1 VELEGW
7 WLLRPSSGSS
17 FGWQCRRAGLGRR
30 VAIFVAAHAAQYGFF
45 LLSWLVLGRA
55 VLGDRLGGMAV
66 AAWAAL
72 LVATVPARLLATKLE
87 SSIAIGAGRLLRQ
100 RLLHGTLRLGAEE
113 VRREGAGQFLG
124 RVLEAEA
131 VEDLA
136 ISGGLL
142 GLVATVE
149 LVMALAVLAAG
160 PGPLLSGLLALW
172 ILLTV
177 ISAREY
183 VRRRRAWTQERLA
196 LTHDLAEKMVGHRT
210 RLVQQAP
217 ELWHEGEADHLA
229 AYGRLGDTM
238 DRRLTALLALS
249 PRGWMIVA
257 LGSLGVRLA
266 TGASPA
272 TVAAAVGG
280 TLLALAALSRLVL
293 GLAHVADALVA
304 WDQVRPLFEAA
315 ARPSLPLSAPRVS
328 ALQSAGPTQNR
339 VTLLQADGVGFHYP
353 GRDRAA
359 LNGCSLCIEPGERLL
374 LEGPSGSGK
383 STLVSLLCGLRTPDT
398 GRVTLGGSDLTAVG
412 QAAWRRRIVCSPQ
425 FHENYVLL
433 GSLAFNVLLGRHWP
447 PEPGDLK
454 DAHEICLELGLAP
467 LIERM
472 PSGLHQIVGET
483 GWKLSHG
490 EQSLV
495 FLARALLQRAHL
507 VLLDE
512 TFGSLD
518 PTSFARAV
526 GTTLRRTPTL
536 LVISH

>member
-1 VELEGW
+1 VAPAPVVRQQFLVAVPASRT
-7 WLLRPSSGSS
+7 WLAGCDLHRYACSSV
-17 FGWQCRRAGLGRR
+17 R
-30 VAIFVAAHAAQYGFF
+30 V
-45 LLSWLVLGRA
+45 LPA
-55 VLGDRLGGMAV
+55 VGTAV
-66 AAWAAL
+66 AAWATL

-136 ISGGLL
+136 IGGGLL

-196 LTHDLAEKMVGHRT
+196 LTHDLVEKMVGHRT

-217 ELWHEGEADHLA
+217 ESWHEGEADHLA
-229 AYGRLGDTM
+229 AYGRLGDSM
-238 DRRLTALLALS
+238 DRRLTALLALG

-257 LGSLGVRLA
+257 LGGLGVHLA

-280 TLLALAALSRLVL
+280 ILLALAALSRLVL

-304 WDQVRPLFEAA
+304 WNQVRPLFEAA
-315 ARPSLPLSAPRVS
+315 ARPSLPLSAPRMS
-328 ALQSAGPTQNR
+328 ALQSAGPIQNR
-339 VTLLQADGVGFHYP
+339 ATLVQADGVGFHYP
-353 GRDRAA
+353 GSDRAA

-374 LEGPSGSGK
+374 LEGPSGGGK

-398 GRVTLGGSDLTAVG
+398 GRVTLGGADLTAVG

-425 FHENYVLL
+425 FHENYLLL

-454 DAHEICLELGLAP
+454 DAHETCLELGLAP

-483 GWKLSHG
+483 GWQLSHG

-495 FLARALLQRAHL
+495 FLARALLQSAHL

-518 PTSFARAV
+518 STSFARAV